1 MNHIELIR
9 KKIVTLKQ
17 LEPLLHIWHLQSQKI
32 IFTNGCFDIIHAGHI
47 HTLAACADLGG
58 KLIVALNT
66 DASVRRIKKSNRPLQ
81 DENTRALV
89 MASFSFTDAVIL
101 FDEDTP
107 LECIKAI
114 QPDILVK
121 GGDYK
126 KEEVVGYKEMQ
137 QWNGVVEIIPFIEG
151 FSTTSIEEK
160 IKKG

>member
-1 MNHIELIR
+1 MNHIELIK
-9 KKIVTLKQ
+9 KKIITLKQ
-17 LEPLLHIWHLQSQKI
+17 LEPLLHIWRLQSKKI

-47 HTLAACADLGG
+47 HTLTAAADFKG

-66 DASVRRIKKSNRPLQ
+66 DASVRRIKESNRPLQ

-107 LECIKAI
+107 LECIKTV

-121 GGDYK
+121 GGDYR
-126 KEEVVGYKEMQ
+126 KEDVVGYNEMKG
-137 QWNGVVEIIPFIEG
+137 WGGKVEIISYIEG
-151 FSTTSIEEK
+151 FSTTRIEDK